1 MSAFRAV
8 GTPDRWRTLA
18 RARAVLDVAAPHR
31 TYRYGREHSCQVADL
46 HLPRG
51 GGPHP
56 VLVTIHG
63 GSWSVG
69 YGRIVMRALAA
80 DAARRGYAAWNIE
93 YRRIGRDQGGG
104 WPVTFEDVAAAV
116 DHLARL
122 DAPLDLDR
130 VAITGHSAG
139 GQLALWAAGRAGLAP
154 TDPGAGPRIEPV
166 AAVSAAGMNDLG
178 GAWRDHPR
186 GIVGTLLGGG
196 PDDVPERYAVAD
208 PIERVPLA
216 LPVLL
221 VHGTDDTTVS
231 VRRSRDYA
239 QAAHERGGHV
249 DLVEIP
255 GPAGAH
261 RRHIDPTGES
271 WNAITT
277 WLAPRILAATPGR
290 AA

>member
-8 GTPDRWRTLA
+8 GIPDRRRALN
-18 RARAVLDVAAPHR
+18 RARALLAAAAPHA
-31 TYRYGREHSCQVADL
+31 THRYGEEHRCQVADL

-51 GGPHP
+51 AGPHP

-104 WPVTFEDVAAAV
+104 WPVTFEDVAAAL
-116 DHLARL
+116 DHLTELR
-122 DAPLDLDR
+122 APLDLTR
-130 VAITGHSAG
+130 VSISGHSAG
-139 GQLALWAAGRAGLAP
+139 GQLALWAAGRGTLAP
-154 TDPGAGPRIEPV
+154 GDPGAGPRIEPV
-166 AAVSAAGMNDLG
+166 AAVSAAGVNDLA

-186 GIVGTLLGGG
+186 GIVGALLGGG
-196 PDDVPERYAVAD
+196 PDEVPERYAVAD
-208 PIERVPLA
+208 PIAHVPLA
-216 LPVLL
+216 MPVLL
-221 VHGTDDTTVS
+221 VHGSDDATVS

-239 QAAHERGGHV
+239 QAAHARGGEV
-249 DLVEIP
+249 ELVEIP

-261 RRHIDPTGES
+261 RRHVDPTGES
-271 WNAITT
+271 WTAITA
-277 WLAPRILAATPGR
+277 WLARRIAGTPAR
-290 AA
+290 RST

>member
-8 GTPDRWRTLA
+8 GTPDRRRTLA
-18 RARAVLDVAAPHR
+18 RARAVFDVAAPHR
-31 TYRYGREHSCQVADL
+31 TYRYGAEHRCQVADL
-46 HLPRG
+46 HLPRDA
-51 GGPHP
+51 GPHP

-116 DHLARL
+116 DHLTVLR
-122 DAPLDLDR
+122 APLDLTR
-130 VAITGHSAG
+130 VAIAGHSAG
-139 GQLALWAAGRAGLAP
+139 GQLALWAAGRAALASP
-154 TDPGAGPRIEPV
+154 APGSDPRVQAV
-166 AAVSAAGMNDLG
+166 AAVSAAGMNDLA
-178 GAWRDHPR
+178 GAWRDHPH
-186 GIVGTLLGGG
+186 GIVDTLLGGG
-196 PDDVPERYAVAD
+196 PDQVPERYAVAD
-208 PIERVPLA
+208 PIEQVPLA

-221 VHGTDDTTVS
+221 VHGIDDATVS

-239 QAAHERGGHV
+239 QAARQRGGQV
-249 DLVEIP
+249 DLVEIA

-271 WNAITT
+271 WKAITA
-277 WLAPRILAATPGR
+277 WLARRIGAT
-290 AA
+290 

>member
-1 MSAFRAV
+1 M
-8 GTPDRWRTLA
+8 GTPDRRRTLA
-18 RARAVLDVAAPHR
+18 RARAVLALAAPHR
-31 TYRYGREHSCQVADL
+31 THRYGEAHRCQVADL
-46 HLPRG
+46 HLPRTG
-51 GGPHP
+51 GRHP

-80 DAARRGYAAWNIE
+80 DATRRGYAAWNIE
-93 YRRIGRDQGGG
+93 YRRIGRNQGGG

-116 DHLARL
+116 DHLTVLR
-122 DAPLDLDR
+122 APLDLTR
-130 VAITGHSAG
+130 VAIAGHSAG
-139 GQLALWAAGRAGLAP
+139 GQLALWAAGRAALAP

-166 AAVSAAGMNDLG
+166 AAVSAAGMNDLA

-196 PDDVPERYAVAD
+196 PDEVPERYAVAD
-208 PIERVPLA
+208 PIAQVPLA

-221 VHGTDDTTVS
+221 VHGTDDATVS

-239 QAAHERGGHV
+239 QAALERGGQV

-261 RRHIDPTGES
+261 RKHIDPTGES
-271 WNAITT
+271 WNAITA
-277 WLAPRILAATPGR
+277 WLATRIGASAPRR
-290 AA
+290 SR

>member
-1 MSAFRAV
+1 VLAF
-8 GTPDRWRTLA
+8 
-18 RARAVLDVAAPHR
+18 AAPHA
-31 TYRYGREHSCQVADL
+31 THRYGQAHRCQVADL

-56 VLVTIHG
+56 VVVTIHG

-93 YRRIGRDQGGG
+93 YRRIGRNQGGG
-104 WPVTFEDVAAAV
+104 WPATFEDVAAAV
-116 DHLARL
+116 DHLTELR
-122 DAPLDLDR
+122 DPLDLTR
-130 VAITGHSAG
+130 VAVVGHSAG
-139 GQLALWAAGRAGLAP
+139 GQLALWVAGRTALTPAE
-154 TDPGAGPRIEPV
+154 PGAGPRVEPV
-166 AAVSAAGMNDLG
+166 VAVSAAGMNDLA

-196 PDDVPERYAVAD
+196 PDEVPERYAAAD
-208 PIERVPLA
+208 PIAQVPLA

-221 VHGTDDTTVS
+221 VHGTDDKTVS

-239 QAAHERGGHV
+239 QAARERGGQV

-261 RRHIDPTGES
+261 RRHVDPTGES
-271 WNAITT
+271 WNAITA
-277 WLAPRILAATPGR
+277 WLATRIGATAQR
-290 AA
+290 RSR

>member
-8 GTPDRWRTLA
+8 GTPDRRRALA
-18 RARAVLDVAAPHR
+18 RARALLDAAAPHR
-31 TYRYGREHSCQVADL
+31 THRYGDQHRCQVADL

-51 GGPHP
+51 AGPHP
-56 VLVTIHG
+56 VLVAIHG

-93 YRRIGRDQGGG
+93 YRRIGRGQGGG

-116 DHLARL
+116 DHLSTLR
-122 DAPLDLDR
+122 APLDLDR
-130 VAITGHSAG
+130 VVITGHSAG

-154 TDPGAGPRIEPV
+154 GDPGAGPGIAPA
-166 AAVSAAGMNDLG
+166 AAVSAAGMNDLA

-196 PDDVPERYAVAD
+196 PDEVPERYAVAD
-208 PIERVPLA
+208 PIAHVPLA

-221 VHGTDDTTVS
+221 VHGTNDATVS

-239 QAAHERGGHV
+239 QAARERGGEV

-271 WNAITT
+271 WNTITG
-277 WLAPRILAATPGR
+277 WLTQRIR
-290 AA
+290 AAPPRRSG